1 MATVLIVAALLLA
14 NALFVAAEFAI
25 VGAPRVSVERRAAA
39 GDRVA
44 RTVLSILRDPRRQDR
59 YIATAQLG
67 ITVASLGLG
76 MYGEHA
82 LAEWLVHWLESVGL
96 GELRWIAAHTVA
108 SILAVAVLTYFHIVI
123 GEMVPKSLALSQPER
138 TAMWVTPPLL
148 WIQMAVYPV
157 ILVLNAL
164 GNGLLRLAGVDRSTA
179 TGEHIRTP
187 EELQFIVRE
196 SQAGG
201 LLRKES
207 AEVVQELLDWADLT
221 AGEVMVPR
229 VRITGIPVGASYQ
242 DVREIVRGHPHT
254 RYPVYRGSLDDIV
267 GMVHVKDLFR
277 RLRSRRAVHANDARQ
292 VPYVPETATIDDV
305 FDALRRARSQMA
317 VVMDEHG
324 GTAGVITLE
333 DLFEE
338 VVGEI
343 EEGPANHPEIFRD
356 AAGVLHAAGVARI
369 EEVGEALGVV
379 LEHEEVDTVSGLVLD
394 LLGRPPE
401 VGDAVVYDDVRFEV
415 TAVEGH
421 GVGETVVSEVP
432 RPRRGGGDDEDRE

>member
-1 MATVLIVAALLLA
+1 MVSVLIVAALLLA

-44 RTVLSILRDPRRQDR
+44 RTVLGILRDPRRQDR

-82 LAEWLVHWLESVGL
+82 LAGWLAPWLDAAGL

-108 SILAVAVLTYFHIVI
+108 SILAVAILTYFHIVI

-157 ILVLNAL
+157 IVVLNAI

-179 TGEHIRTP
+179 TGEHFRTP

-207 AEVVQELLDWADLT
+207 AELVQELLDWADLT

-229 VRITGIPVGASYQ
+229 VRITGIPLGASYQ
-242 DVREIVRGHPHT
+242 DVREVVRGHPHT

-277 RLRSRRAVHANDARQ
+277 RLRSRR
-292 VPYVPETATIDDV
+292 
-305 FDALRRARSQMA
+305 
-317 VVMDEHG
+317 
-324 GTAGVITLE
+324 
-333 DLFEE
+333 
-338 VVGEI
+338 
-343 EEGPANHPEIFRD
+343 
-356 AAGVLHAAGVARI
+356 
-369 EEVGEALGVV
+369 
-379 LEHEEVDTVSGLVLD
+379 
-394 LLGRPPE
+394 
-401 VGDAVVYDDVRFEV
+401 
-415 TAVEGH
+415 
-421 GVGETVVSEVP
+421 
-432 RPRRGGGDDEDRE
+432 